1 MKNMKKTYNWCIH
14 LLVLSITLISCE
26 TNDKQSDSSLESPLR
41 GSDTVYCD
49 ESIYTC
55 FNKAMPVY
63 QKAFPDAHITLF
75 SKNARSSMAELFSEK
90 TKSIIVA
97 RNYLPDEDSL
107 LKQSGNSF
115 QKIHIANDGLVFFV
129 SKDYPIDTLNMNQL
143 TDYISGKI
151 RLSMYFQKMKS
162 EPILLIPGAQSSEYS
177 NAISFFSQLSHS
189 AKNIAK
195 FIDSRES
202 IVLEVLK
209 GKSIG
214 LGYLSYVQKNPL
226 LKSLRIGYIDSTGK
240 RIPPQIVHQGFIIQK
255 KYPFGIPII
264 AYLKEKRQNLP
275 WGFATFM
282 EKDPNIQKVLLD
294 CGLIPVF
301 AKYNL
306 IQED

>member
-1 MKNMKKTYNWCIH
+1 MKTYLRFI
-14 LLVLSITLISCE
+14 LQIVLSIMLISCE
-26 TNDKQSDSSLESPLR
+26 SNDKQSDSTIESPLR

-49 ESIYTC
+49 ESIFTC
-55 FNKAMPVY
+55 INNAMPIY

-97 RNYLPDEDSL
+97 RNYLSDEDSL
-107 LKQSGNSF
+107 LKQSGYSF

-129 SKDYPIDTLNMNQL
+129 SKEFPIDTLNINQL
-143 TDYISGKI
+143 TEYISGKN
-151 RLSMYFQKMKS
+151 RLSFYFPKLNS
-162 EPILLIPGAQSSEYS
+162 EPLLLIPGAQSSEYANS
-177 NAISFFSQLSHS
+177 ISFFPQISKT
-189 AKNIAK
+189 AKDIAK
-195 FIDSRES
+195 FNNSKDS
-202 IVLEVLK
+202 IVFEVLK

-214 LGYLSYVQKNPL
+214 LGYLSYIQKNPL
-226 LKSLRIGYIDSTGK
+226 LKSLRIGYLDSLGN

-255 KYPFGIPII
+255 KYPFEIPII
-264 AYLKEKRQNLP
+264 AYLREKRQNLP
-275 WGFATFM
+275 WGFATFI

>member
-1 MKNMKKTYNWCIH
+1 MMKTYHRFI
-14 LLVLSITLISCE
+14 LQIVLSILLISCE
-26 TNDKQSDSSLESPLR
+26 SNDKQSDSTMESPLR

-49 ESIYTC
+49 ESIFTC
-55 FNKAMPVY
+55 INNAMPIY

-90 TKSIIVA
+90 TNSIIVA
-97 RNYLPDEDSL
+97 RNYLSDEDSL

-129 SKDYPIDTLNMNQL
+129 SKEFPIDTLNINQL
-143 TDYISGKI
+143 TEYISGKN
-151 RLSMYFQKMKS
+151 RLSFYFPKLNS
-162 EPILLIPGAQSSEYS
+162 EPLLLIPGAQSSEYANS
-177 NAISFFSQLSHS
+177 ISFFPQLSKT
-189 AKNIAK
+189 AKDIAK
-195 FIDSRES
+195 FIDSKDS
-202 IVLEVLK
+202 IVFEVLK

-214 LGYLSYVQKNPL
+214 LGYLSYIQKNPL
-226 LKSLRIGYIDSTGK
+226 LKSLRIGYIDSLGN

-264 AYLKEKRQNLP
+264 AYLREKRQNLP

>member
-1 MKNMKKTYNWCIH
+1 MKTYHRFI
-14 LLVLSITLISCE
+14 LQIVLSILLISCE
-26 TNDKQSDSSLESPLR
+26 SNDKQSDSTMESPLR

-49 ESIYTC
+49 ESIFTC
-55 FNKAMPVY
+55 INNAMPIY
-63 QKAFPDAHITLF
+63 QKAFPDAHVTLF

-97 RNYLPDEDSL
+97 RNYLSDEDSL

-129 SKDYPIDTLNMNQL
+129 SKEFPIDTLNINQL
-143 TDYISGKI
+143 TEYISGKN
-151 RLSMYFQKMKS
+151 RLSFYFPKLNS
-162 EPILLIPGAQSSEYS
+162 EPLLLIPGAQSSEYANS
-177 NAISFFSQLSHS
+177 ISFFPQLSKT
-189 AKNIAK
+189 AKDIAK
-195 FIDSRES
+195 FNDSKDS
-202 IVLEVLK
+202 IVFEVLK

-214 LGYLSYVQKNPL
+214 LGYLSYIQKNPL
-226 LKSLRIGYIDSTGK
+226 LKSLRIGYIDSLGN

-264 AYLKEKRQNLP
+264 AYLREKRQNLP

>member
-1 MKNMKKTYNWCIH
+1 MMKTYHRFI
-14 LLVLSITLISCE
+14 LQIVLSIMLISCE
-26 TNDKQSDSSLESPLR
+26 SNDKQSDSTIESPLR

-49 ESIYTC
+49 ESIFTC
-55 FNKAMPVY
+55 INNAMPIY

-97 RNYLPDEDSL
+97 RNYLSDEDSL
-107 LKQSGNSF
+107 LKQSGYSF

-129 SKDYPIDTLNMNQL
+129 SKEFPIDTLNINQL
-143 TDYISGKI
+143 TEYISGKN
-151 RLSMYFQKMKS
+151 RLSFYFPKLNS
-162 EPILLIPGAQSSEYS
+162 EPLLLIPGAQSSEYANS
-177 NAISFFSQLSHS
+177 ISFFPQLSKT
-189 AKNIAK
+189 AKDIAK
-195 FIDSRES
+195 FNNSKDS
-202 IVLEVLK
+202 IVFEVLK

-214 LGYLSYVQKNPL
+214 LGYLSYIQKNPL
-226 LKSLRIGYIDSTGK
+226 LKSLRIGYIDSLGN

-255 KYPFGIPII
+255 KYPFEIPII
-264 AYLKEKRQNLP
+264 AYLREKRQNLP

>member
-1 MKNMKKTYNWCIH
+1 MMKTYHRFI
-14 LLVLSITLISCE
+14 LQIVLSIMLISCE
-26 TNDKQSDSSLESPLR
+26 SNDKQSDSTIESPLR

-49 ESIYTC
+49 ESIFTC
-55 FNKAMPVY
+55 INNAMPIY

-97 RNYLPDEDSL
+97 RNYLSDEDSL
-107 LKQSGNSF
+107 LKQSGYSF

-129 SKDYPIDTLNMNQL
+129 SKEFPIDTLNINQL
-143 TDYISGKI
+143 TEYISGKN
-151 RLSMYFQKMKS
+151 RLSFYFPKLNS
-162 EPILLIPGAQSSEYS
+162 EPLLLIPGAQSSEYANS
-177 NAISFFSQLSHS
+177 ISFFPQLSKT
-189 AKNIAK
+189 AKDIAK
-195 FIDSRES
+195 FNNSKDS

-214 LGYLSYVQKNPL
+214 LGYLSYIQKNPL
-226 LKSLRIGYIDSTGK
+226 LKSLRIGYLDSLGN

-255 KYPFGIPII
+255 KYPFEIPII
-264 AYLKEKRQNLP
+264 AYLREKRQNLP

>member
-1 MKNMKKTYNWCIH
+1 MKTYLRFI
-14 LLVLSITLISCE
+14 LQIVLSVMLISCE
-26 TNDKQSDSSLESPLR
+26 SNDKQSDSTIESPLR

-49 ESIYTC
+49 ESIFTC
-55 FNKAMPVY
+55 INNAMPIY

-97 RNYLPDEDSL
+97 RNYLSDEDSL
-107 LKQSGNSF
+107 LKQSGYSF

-129 SKDYPIDTLNMNQL
+129 SKEFPIDTLNINQL
-143 TDYISGKI
+143 TEYISGKN
-151 RLSMYFQKMKS
+151 RLSFYFPKLNS
-162 EPILLIPGAQSSEYS
+162 EPLLLIPGAQSSEYANS
-177 NAISFFSQLSHS
+177 ISFFPQISKT
-189 AKNIAK
+189 AKDIAK
-195 FIDSRES
+195 FNNSKDS
-202 IVLEVLK
+202 IVFEVLK

-214 LGYLSYVQKNPL
+214 LGYLSYIQKNPL
-226 LKSLRIGYIDSTGK
+226 LKSLRIGYIDSLGN

-255 KYPFGIPII
+255 KYPFEIPII

>member
-1 MKNMKKTYNWCIH
+1 MKTYHRFI
-14 LLVLSITLISCE
+14 LQIVLSILLISCE
-26 TNDKQSDSSLESPLR
+26 SNDKQSDSTMESPIR

-49 ESIYTC
+49 ESIFTC
-55 FNKAMPVY
+55 INNAMPIY

-97 RNYLPDEDSL
+97 RNYLSDEDSL

-129 SKDYPIDTLNMNQL
+129 SKEFPIDTLNINQL
-143 TDYISGKI
+143 TEYISGKN
-151 RLSMYFQKMKS
+151 RLSFYFPKLNS
-162 EPILLIPGAQSSEYS
+162 EPLLLIPGAQSSEYANS
-177 NAISFFSQLSHS
+177 ISFFPQLSKT
-189 AKNIAK
+189 AKDIAK
-195 FIDSRES
+195 FNDSKDS
-202 IVLEVLK
+202 IVFEVLK

-214 LGYLSYVQKNPL
+214 LGYLSYIQKNSL
-226 LKSLRIGYIDSTGK
+226 LKSLRIGYIDSLGN

-264 AYLKEKRQNLP
+264 AYLREKRQNLP

>member
-1 MKNMKKTYNWCIH
+1 MKTYHRFI
-14 LLVLSITLISCE
+14 LQIVLSILLISCE
-26 TNDKQSDSSLESPLR
+26 SNDKQSDSTMESPIR

-49 ESIYTC
+49 ESIFTC
-55 FNKAMPVY
+55 INNAMPIY

-97 RNYLPDEDSL
+97 RNYLSDEDSL

-129 SKDYPIDTLNMNQL
+129 SKEFPIDTLNINQL
-143 TDYISGKI
+143 TEYISGKN
-151 RLSMYFQKMKS
+151 RLSFYFPKLNS
-162 EPILLIPGAQSSEYS
+162 EPLLLIPGAQSSEYANS
-177 NAISFFSQLSHS
+177 ISFFPQLSKT
-189 AKNIAK
+189 AKDIAK
-195 FIDSRES
+195 FNDSKDS
-202 IVLEVLK
+202 IVFEVLK

-214 LGYLSYVQKNPL
+214 LGYLSYIQKNPL
-226 LKSLRIGYIDSTGK
+226 LKSLRIGYIDSLGN

-264 AYLKEKRQNLP
+264 AYLREKRQNLP

>member
-1 MKNMKKTYNWCIH
+1 M
-14 LLVLSITLISCE
+14 LISCE
-26 TNDKQSDSSLESPLR
+26 SNDKQSDSTIESPLR

-49 ESIYTC
+49 ESIFTC
-55 FNKAMPVY
+55 INNAMPIY

-97 RNYLPDEDSL
+97 RNYLSDEDSL

-129 SKDYPIDTLNMNQL
+129 SKEFPIDTLNINQL
-143 TDYISGKI
+143 TEYISGKN
-151 RLSMYFQKMKS
+151 RLSFYFPKLHS
-162 EPILLIPGAQSSEYS
+162 EPLLLIPGAQSSEYANS
-177 NAISFFSQLSHS
+177 ISFFPQLSKT
-189 AKNIAK
+189 AKDIAK
-195 FIDSRES
+195 FNNSKDS
-202 IVLEVLK
+202 IVFEVLK

-214 LGYLSYVQKNPL
+214 LGYLSYIQKNPL
-226 LKSLRIGYIDSTGK
+226 LKSLRIGYLDSLGN

-255 KYPFGIPII
+255 KYPFEIPII
-264 AYLKEKRQNLP
+264 AYLREKRQNLP
-275 WGFATFM
+275 WGFATFI

>member
-1 MKNMKKTYNWCIH
+1 MMKTYLRFI
-14 LLVLSITLISCE
+14 LQIVLSIMLISCE
-26 TNDKQSDSSLESPLR
+26 SNDKQSDSTIESPLR

-49 ESIYTC
+49 ESIFTC
-55 FNKAMPVY
+55 INNAMPIY

-97 RNYLPDEDSL
+97 RNYLSDEDSL
-107 LKQSGNSF
+107 LKQSGYSF

-129 SKDYPIDTLNMNQL
+129 SKEFPIDTLNINQL
-143 TDYISGKI
+143 TEYISGKN
-151 RLSMYFQKMKS
+151 RLSFYFPKLNS
-162 EPILLIPGAQSSEYS
+162 EPLLLIPGAQSSEYANS
-177 NAISFFSQLSHS
+177 ISFFPQLSKT
-189 AKNIAK
+189 AKDIAK
-195 FIDSRES
+195 FNNSKDS
-202 IVLEVLK
+202 IVFEVLK

-214 LGYLSYVQKNPL
+214 LGYLSYIQKNPL
-226 LKSLRIGYIDSTGK
+226 LKSLRIGYLDSLGN

-255 KYPFGIPII
+255 KYPFEIPII
-264 AYLKEKRQNLP
+264 AYLREKRQNLP

>member
-1 MKNMKKTYNWCIH
+1 MKTYHRFI
-14 LLVLSITLISCE
+14 LQIVLSILLISCE
-26 TNDKQSDSSLESPLR
+26 SNDKQSDSTMESPLR

-49 ESIYTC
+49 ESIFTC
-55 FNKAMPVY
+55 INNAMPIY

-97 RNYLPDEDSL
+97 RNYLSDEDSL
-107 LKQSGNSF
+107 LKQSGYSF

-129 SKDYPIDTLNMNQL
+129 SKEFPIDTLNINQL
-143 TDYISGKI
+143 TEYISGKN
-151 RLSMYFQKMKS
+151 RLSFYFPKLNS
-162 EPILLIPGAQSSEYS
+162 EPLLLIPGAQSSEYANS
-177 NAISFFSQLSHS
+177 ISFFPQLSKT
-189 AKNIAK
+189 AKDIAK
-195 FIDSRES
+195 FIDSKDS
-202 IVLEVLK
+202 IVFEVLK

-214 LGYLSYVQKNPL
+214 LGYLSYIQKNPL
-226 LKSLRIGYIDSTGK
+226 LKSLRIGYIDSLGN

-264 AYLKEKRQNLP
+264 AYLREKRQNLP

>member
-1 MKNMKKTYNWCIH
+1 MKTYHRFI
-14 LLVLSITLISCE
+14 LQIVLSILLISCE
-26 TNDKQSDSSLESPLR
+26 SNDKQSDSTMESPLR

-49 ESIYTC
+49 ESIFTC
-55 FNKAMPVY
+55 INNAMPIY

-97 RNYLPDEDSL
+97 RNYLSDEDSL

-129 SKDYPIDTLNMNQL
+129 SKEFPIDTLNINQL
-143 TDYISGKI
+143 TEYISGKN
-151 RLSMYFQKMKS
+151 RLSFYFPKLNS
-162 EPILLIPGAQSSEYS
+162 EPLLLIPGAQSSEYANS
-177 NAISFFSQLSHS
+177 ISFFPQLSKT
-189 AKNIAK
+189 AKDIAK
-195 FIDSRES
+195 FIDSKDS
-202 IVLEVLK
+202 IVFEVLK

-214 LGYLSYVQKNPL
+214 LGYLSYIQKNPL
-226 LKSLRIGYIDSTGK
+226 LKSLRIGYIDSLGN

-264 AYLKEKRQNLP
+264 AYLREKRQNLP

>member
-1 MKNMKKTYNWCIH
+1 MMKTYLRFI
-14 LLVLSITLISCE
+14 LQIVLSIMLISCE
-26 TNDKQSDSSLESPLR
+26 SNDKQSDSTIESPLR

-49 ESIYTC
+49 ESIFTC
-55 FNKAMPVY
+55 INNAMPIY
-63 QKAFPDAHITLF
+63 QKAFPDAHITLI

-97 RNYLPDEDSL
+97 RNYLSDEDSL
-107 LKQSGNSF
+107 LKQSGYSF

-129 SKDYPIDTLNMNQL
+129 SKEFPIDTLNINQL
-143 TDYISGKI
+143 TEYISGKN
-151 RLSMYFQKMKS
+151 RLSFYFPKLNS
-162 EPILLIPGAQSSEYS
+162 EPLLLIPGAQSSEYANS
-177 NAISFFSQLSHS
+177 ISFFPQISKT
-189 AKNIAK
+189 AKDIAK
-195 FIDSRES
+195 FNNSKDS
-202 IVLEVLK
+202 IVFEVLK

-214 LGYLSYVQKNPL
+214 LGYLSYIQKNPL
-226 LKSLRIGYIDSTGK
+226 LKSLRIGYIDSLGN

-255 KYPFGIPII
+255 KYPFEIPII
-264 AYLKEKRQNLP
+264 AYLREKRQNLP
-275 WGFATFM
+275 WGFATFI

>member
-1 MKNMKKTYNWCIH
+1 MMKTYHRFI
-14 LLVLSITLISCE
+14 LQIVLSILLISCE
-26 TNDKQSDSSLESPLR
+26 SNDKQSDSTMESPLR

-49 ESIYTC
+49 ESIFTC
-55 FNKAMPVY
+55 INNAMPIY

-97 RNYLPDEDSL
+97 RNYLSDEDSL

-129 SKDYPIDTLNMNQL
+129 SKEFPIDTLNINQL
-143 TDYISGKI
+143 TEYISGKN
-151 RLSMYFQKMKS
+151 RLSFYFPKLNS
-162 EPILLIPGAQSSEYS
+162 EPLLLIPGAQSSEYANS
-177 NAISFFSQLSHS
+177 ISFFPQLSKT
-189 AKNIAK
+189 AKDIAK
-195 FIDSRES
+195 FIDSKDS
-202 IVLEVLK
+202 IVFEVLK

-214 LGYLSYVQKNPL
+214 LGYLSYIQKNPL
-226 LKSLRIGYIDSTGK
+226 LKSLRIGYIDSLGN

-264 AYLKEKRQNLP
+264 AYLREKRQNLP

>member
-1 MKNMKKTYNWCIH
+1 MKTYHRFI
-14 LLVLSITLISCE
+14 LQIVLSILLISCE
-26 TNDKQSDSSLESPLR
+26 SNDKQSDSTMESPLR

-49 ESIYTC
+49 ESIFTC
-55 FNKAMPVY
+55 INNAMPIY

-97 RNYLPDEDSL
+97 RNYLSDEDSL

-129 SKDYPIDTLNMNQL
+129 SKEFPIDTLNINQL
-143 TDYISGKI
+143 TEYISGKN
-151 RLSMYFQKMKS
+151 RLSFYFPKLNS
-162 EPILLIPGAQSSEYS
+162 EPLLLIPGAQSSEYANS
-177 NAISFFSQLSHS
+177 ISFFPQLSKT
-189 AKNIAK
+189 AKDIAK
-195 FIDSRES
+195 FNDSKDS
-202 IVLEVLK
+202 IVFEVLK

-214 LGYLSYVQKNPL
+214 LGYLSYIQKNPL
-226 LKSLRIGYIDSTGK
+226 LKSLRIGYIDSLGN

-264 AYLKEKRQNLP
+264 AYLREKRQNLP

>member
-1 MKNMKKTYNWCIH
+1 MMKTYHRFI
-14 LLVLSITLISCE
+14 LQIVLSILLISCE
-26 TNDKQSDSSLESPLR
+26 SNDKQSDSTMESPLR

-49 ESIYTC
+49 ESIFTC
-55 FNKAMPVY
+55 INNAMPIY

-97 RNYLPDEDSL
+97 RNYLSDEDSL

-129 SKDYPIDTLNMNQL
+129 SKEFPIDTLNINQL
-143 TDYISGKI
+143 TEYISGKN
-151 RLSMYFQKMKS
+151 RLSFYFPKLNS
-162 EPILLIPGAQSSEYS
+162 EPLLLIPGAQSSEYANS
-177 NAISFFSQLSHS
+177 ISFFPQLSKT
-189 AKNIAK
+189 AKDIAK
-195 FIDSRES
+195 FIDSKDS
-202 IVLEVLK
+202 IVFEVLK

-214 LGYLSYVQKNPL
+214 LGYLSYIQKNPL
-226 LKSLRIGYIDSTGK
+226 LKSLRIGYIDSLGN

-264 AYLKEKRQNLP
+264 AYLREKRQNLP

-294 CGLIPVF
+294 CGLILVF

>member
-1 MKNMKKTYNWCIH
+1 MMKTYHRFI
-14 LLVLSITLISCE
+14 LQIVLSILLISCE
-26 TNDKQSDSSLESPLR
+26 SNDKQSDSTMESPLR

-49 ESIYTC
+49 ESIFTC
-55 FNKAMPVY
+55 INNSMPIY

-90 TKSIIVA
+90 TNSIIVA
-97 RNYLPDEDSL
+97 RNYLSDEDSL

-129 SKDYPIDTLNMNQL
+129 SKEFPIDTLNINQL
-143 TDYISGKI
+143 TEYISGKN
-151 RLSMYFQKMKS
+151 RLSFYFPKLNS
-162 EPILLIPGAQSSEYS
+162 EPLLLIPGAQSSEYANS
-177 NAISFFSQLSHS
+177 ISFFPQLSKT
-189 AKNIAK
+189 AKDIAT
-195 FIDSRES
+195 FNDSKDS
-202 IVLEVLK
+202 IVFEVLK

-214 LGYLSYVQKNPL
+214 LGYLSYIQKNPL
-226 LKSLRIGYIDSTGK
+226 LKSLRIGYIDSLGN

-264 AYLKEKRQNLP
+264 AYLREKRQNLP

>member
-1 MKNMKKTYNWCIH
+1 MKTYHRFI
-14 LLVLSITLISCE
+14 LQIVLSILLISCE
-26 TNDKQSDSSLESPLR
+26 SNDKQSDSTIESPLR

-49 ESIYTC
+49 ESIFTC
-55 FNKAMPVY
+55 INNAMPIY

-97 RNYLPDEDSL
+97 RNYLSDEDSL
-107 LKQSGNSF
+107 LKQSGYSF

-129 SKDYPIDTLNMNQL
+129 SKEFPIDTLNINQL
-143 TDYISGKI
+143 TEYISGKN
-151 RLSMYFQKMKS
+151 RLSFYFPKLHS
-162 EPILLIPGAQSSEYS
+162 EPLLLIPGAQSSEYANS
-177 NAISFFSQLSHS
+177 ISFFPQLSKT
-189 AKNIAK
+189 AKDIAK
-195 FIDSRES
+195 FNNSKDS
-202 IVLEVLK
+202 IVFEVLK

-214 LGYLSYVQKNPL
+214 LGYLSYIQKNPL
-226 LKSLRIGYIDSTGK
+226 LKSLRIGYIDSLGN

-264 AYLKEKRQNLP
+264 AYLREKRQNLP
-275 WGFATFM
+275 WGFATFI

>member
-1 MKNMKKTYNWCIH
+1 MKTYHRFI
-14 LLVLSITLISCE
+14 LQIVLSILLISCE
-26 TNDKQSDSSLESPLR
+26 SNDKQSDSTMESPLR

-49 ESIYTC
+49 ESIFTC
-55 FNKAMPVY
+55 INNSMPIY

-90 TKSIIVA
+90 TNSIIVA
-97 RNYLPDEDSL
+97 RNYLSDEDSL

-129 SKDYPIDTLNMNQL
+129 SKEFPIDTLNINQL
-143 TDYISGKI
+143 TEYISGKN
-151 RLSMYFQKMKS
+151 RLSFYFPKLNS
-162 EPILLIPGAQSSEYS
+162 EPLLLIPGAQSSEYANS
-177 NAISFFSQLSHS
+177 ISFFPQLSKT
-189 AKNIAK
+189 AKDIAT
-195 FIDSRES
+195 FNDSKDS
-202 IVLEVLK
+202 IVFEVLK

-214 LGYLSYVQKNPL
+214 LGYLSYIQKNPL
-226 LKSLRIGYIDSTGK
+226 LKSLRIGYIDSLGN

-264 AYLKEKRQNLP
+264 AYLREKRQNLP

>member
-1 MKNMKKTYNWCIH
+1 MKTYLKFI
-14 LLVLSITLISCE
+14 LQIVLSVMLISCE
-26 TNDKQSDSSLESPLR
+26 SNDKQSDSTIESPLR

-49 ESIYTC
+49 ESIFTC
-55 FNKAMPVY
+55 INNAMPIY

-97 RNYLPDEDSL
+97 RNYLSDEDSL
-107 LKQSGNSF
+107 LKQSGYSF

-129 SKDYPIDTLNMNQL
+129 SKEFPIDTLNINQL
-143 TDYISGKI
+143 TEYISGKN
-151 RLSMYFQKMKS
+151 RLSFYFPKLNS
-162 EPILLIPGAQSSEYS
+162 EPLLLIPGAQSSEYANS
-177 NAISFFSQLSHS
+177 ISFFPQISKT
-189 AKNIAK
+189 AKDIAK
-195 FIDSRES
+195 FNNSKDS
-202 IVLEVLK
+202 IVFEVLK

-214 LGYLSYVQKNPL
+214 LGYLSYIQKNPL
-226 LKSLRIGYIDSTGK
+226 LKSLRIGYIDSLGN

-255 KYPFGIPII
+255 KYPFEIPII
-264 AYLKEKRQNLP
+264 AYLREKRQNLP

>member
-1 MKNMKKTYNWCIH
+1 MKTYHRFI
-14 LLVLSITLISCE
+14 LQIVLSILLISCE
-26 TNDKQSDSSLESPLR
+26 SNDKQSDSTMESPLR

-49 ESIYTC
+49 ESIFTC
-55 FNKAMPVY
+55 INNAMPIY

-97 RNYLPDEDSL
+97 RNYLSDEDSL

-129 SKDYPIDTLNMNQL
+129 SKEFPIDTLNINQL
-143 TDYISGKI
+143 TEYISGKN
-151 RLSMYFQKMKS
+151 RLSFYFPKLNS
-162 EPILLIPGAQSSEYS
+162 EPLLLIPGAQSSEYANS
-177 NAISFFSQLSHS
+177 ISFFPQLSKT
-189 AKNIAK
+189 AKDIAK
-195 FIDSRES
+195 FIDSNDS
-202 IVLEVLK
+202 IVFEVLK

-214 LGYLSYVQKNPL
+214 LGYLSYIQKNPL
-226 LKSLRIGYIDSTGK
+226 LKSLRIGYIDSLGN

-264 AYLKEKRQNLP
+264 AYLREKRQNLP

>member
-1 MKNMKKTYNWCIH
+1 MKTYHRFI
-14 LLVLSITLISCE
+14 LQIVLSILLISCE
-26 TNDKQSDSSLESPLR
+26 SNDKQSDSTMESPLR

-49 ESIYTC
+49 ESIFTC
-55 FNKAMPVY
+55 INNAMPIY

-97 RNYLPDEDSL
+97 RNYLSDEDSL

-129 SKDYPIDTLNMNQL
+129 SKEFPIDTLNINQL
-143 TDYISGKI
+143 TEYISAKN
-151 RLSMYFQKMKS
+151 RLSFYFPKLNS
-162 EPILLIPGAQSSEYS
+162 EPLLLIPGAQSSEYANS
-177 NAISFFSQLSHS
+177 ISFFPQLSKT
-189 AKNIAK
+189 AKDIAK
-195 FIDSRES
+195 FIDSKDS
-202 IVLEVLK
+202 IVFEVLK

-214 LGYLSYVQKNPL
+214 LGYLSYIQKNPL
-226 LKSLRIGYIDSTGK
+226 LKSLRIGYIDSLGN

-264 AYLKEKRQNLP
+264 AYLREKRQNLP

>member
-1 MKNMKKTYNWCIH
+1 MKTYHRFI
-14 LLVLSITLISCE
+14 LQIVLSILLISCE
-26 TNDKQSDSSLESPLR
+26 SNDKQSDSTMESPLR

-49 ESIYTC
+49 ESIFTC
-55 FNKAMPVY
+55 INNAMPIY

-97 RNYLPDEDSL
+97 RNYLSDEDSL

-129 SKDYPIDTLNMNQL
+129 SKEFPIDTLNINQL
-143 TDYISGKI
+143 TEYISGKN
-151 RLSMYFQKMKS
+151 RLSFYFPKLNS
-162 EPILLIPGAQSSEYS
+162 EPLLLIPGAQSSEYANS
-177 NAISFFSQLSHS
+177 ISFFPQLSKT
-189 AKNIAK
+189 AKDIAT
-195 FIDSRES
+195 FNDSKDS
-202 IVLEVLK
+202 IVFEVLK

-214 LGYLSYVQKNPL
+214 LGYLSYIQKNPL
-226 LKSLRIGYIDSTGK
+226 LKSLRIGYIDSLGN

-264 AYLKEKRQNLP
+264 AYLREKRQNLP

>member
-1 MKNMKKTYNWCIH
+1 MKTYHRFI
-14 LLVLSITLISCE
+14 LQIVLSILLISCE
-26 TNDKQSDSSLESPLR
+26 SNDKQSDSTMESPLR

-49 ESIYTC
+49 ESIFTC
-55 FNKAMPVY
+55 INNAMPIY

-97 RNYLPDEDSL
+97 RNYLSDEDSL

-129 SKDYPIDTLNMNQL
+129 SKEFPIDTLNINQL
-143 TDYISGKI
+143 TEYISGKN
-151 RLSMYFQKMKS
+151 RLSFYFPKLNS
-162 EPILLIPGAQSSEYS
+162 EPLLLIPGAQSSEYANS
-177 NAISFFSQLSHS
+177 ISFFPQLSKT
-189 AKNIAK
+189 AKDIAK
-195 FIDSRES
+195 FNDSKDS
-202 IVLEVLK
+202 IVFEVLK

-214 LGYLSYVQKNPL
+214 LGYLSYIQKNSF
-226 LKSLRIGYIDSTGK
+226 LKSLRIGYIDSLGN

-264 AYLKEKRQNLP
+264 AYLREKRQNLP

>member
-1 MKNMKKTYNWCIH
+1 MKTYHRFI
-14 LLVLSITLISCE
+14 LQIVLSIMLISCE
-26 TNDKQSDSSLESPLR
+26 SNDKQSDSTIESPLR

-49 ESIYTC
+49 ESIFTC
-55 FNKAMPVY
+55 INNAMPIY

-97 RNYLPDEDSL
+97 RNYLSDEDSL

-129 SKDYPIDTLNMNQL
+129 SKEFPIDTLNINQL
-143 TDYISGKI
+143 TEYISGKN
-151 RLSMYFQKMKS
+151 RLSFYFPKLHS
-162 EPILLIPGAQSSEYS
+162 EPLLLIPGAQSSEYANS
-177 NAISFFSQLSHS
+177 ISFFPQLSKT
-189 AKNIAK
+189 AKDIAK
-195 FIDSRES
+195 FNNSKDS
-202 IVLEVLK
+202 IVFEVLK

-214 LGYLSYVQKNPL
+214 LGYLSYIQKNPL
-226 LKSLRIGYIDSTGK
+226 LKSLRIGYIDSLGN

-255 KYPFGIPII
+255 KYPFEIPII
-264 AYLKEKRQNLP
+264 AYLRKKRQNLP
-275 WGFATFM
+275 WGFATFI

>member
-1 MKNMKKTYNWCIH
+1 MKTYHRFI
-14 LLVLSITLISCE
+14 LQIVLSILLISCE
-26 TNDKQSDSSLESPLR
+26 SNDKQSDSTMESPIR

-49 ESIYTC
+49 ESIFTC
-55 FNKAMPVY
+55 INNAMPIY

-90 TKSIIVA
+90 TISIIVA
-97 RNYLPDEDSL
+97 RNYLSDEDSL

-129 SKDYPIDTLNMNQL
+129 SKEFPIDTLNINQL
-143 TDYISGKI
+143 TEYISGKN
-151 RLSMYFQKMKS
+151 RLSFYFPKLHS
-162 EPILLIPGAQSSEYS
+162 EPLLLIPGAQSSEYANS
-177 NAISFFSQLSHS
+177 ISFFPQLSKT
-189 AKNIAK
+189 AKDIAK
-195 FIDSRES
+195 FNNSKDS
-202 IVLEVLK
+202 IVFEVLK

-214 LGYLSYVQKNPL
+214 LGYLSYIQKNPL
-226 LKSLRIGYIDSTGK
+226 LKSLRIGYIDSLGN

-255 KYPFGIPII
+255 KYPFEIPII
-264 AYLKEKRQNLP
+264 AYLREKRQNLP

>member
-1 MKNMKKTYNWCIH
+1 MMKTYLRFI
-14 LLVLSITLISCE
+14 LQIVLSVMLISCE
-26 TNDKQSDSSLESPLR
+26 SNDKQSDSTIESPLR

-49 ESIYTC
+49 ESIFTC
-55 FNKAMPVY
+55 INNAMPIY

-97 RNYLPDEDSL
+97 RNYLSDEDSL
-107 LKQSGNSF
+107 LKQSGYSF

-129 SKDYPIDTLNMNQL
+129 SKEFPIDTLNINQL
-143 TDYISGKI
+143 TEYISGKN
-151 RLSMYFQKMKS
+151 RLSFYFPKLNS
-162 EPILLIPGAQSSEYS
+162 EPLLLIPGAQSSEYANS
-177 NAISFFSQLSHS
+177 ISFFPQLSKT
-189 AKNIAK
+189 AKDIAK
-195 FIDSRES
+195 FNNSKDS

-214 LGYLSYVQKNPL
+214 LGYLSYIQKNPL
-226 LKSLRIGYIDSTGK
+226 LKSLRIGYIDSLGN

-255 KYPFGIPII
+255 KYPFEIPII

>member
-1 MKNMKKTYNWCIH
+1 MKTYHRFI
-14 LLVLSITLISCE
+14 LQIVLSILLISCE
-26 TNDKQSDSSLESPLR
+26 SNDKQSDSTIESPLR

-49 ESIYTC
+49 ESIFTC
-55 FNKAMPVY
+55 INNSMPIY

-97 RNYLPDEDSL
+97 RNYLSDEDSL

-129 SKDYPIDTLNMNQL
+129 SKEFPIDTLNINQL
-143 TDYISGKI
+143 TEYISGKN
-151 RLSMYFQKMKS
+151 RLSFYFPKLNS
-162 EPILLIPGAQSSEYS
+162 EPLLLIPGAQSSEYANS
-177 NAISFFSQLSHS
+177 ISFFPQLSKT
-189 AKNIAK
+189 AKDIAT
-195 FIDSRES
+195 FNDSKDS
-202 IVLEVLK
+202 IVFEVLK

-214 LGYLSYVQKNPL
+214 LGYLSYIQKNPL
-226 LKSLRIGYIDSTGK
+226 LKSLRIGYIDSLGN

-264 AYLKEKRQNLP
+264 AYLREKRQNLP

>member
-1 MKNMKKTYNWCIH
+1 MMKTYHRFI
-14 LLVLSITLISCE
+14 LQIVLSVMLISCE
-26 TNDKQSDSSLESPLR
+26 SNDKQSDSTIESPLR

-49 ESIYTC
+49 ESIFTC
-55 FNKAMPVY
+55 INNAMPIY

-97 RNYLPDEDSL
+97 RNYLSDEDSL
-107 LKQSGNSF
+107 LKQSGYSF

-129 SKDYPIDTLNMNQL
+129 SKEFPIDTLNINQL
-143 TDYISGKI
+143 TEYISGKN
-151 RLSMYFQKMKS
+151 RLSFYFPKLNS
-162 EPILLIPGAQSSEYS
+162 EPLLLIPGAQSSEYANS
-177 NAISFFSQLSHS
+177 ISFFPQLSKT
-189 AKNIAK
+189 AKDIAK
-195 FIDSRES
+195 FNNSKDS
-202 IVLEVLK
+202 IVFEVLK

-214 LGYLSYVQKNPL
+214 LGYLSYIQKNPL
-226 LKSLRIGYIDSTGK
+226 LKSLRIGYIDSLGN

-255 KYPFGIPII
+255 KYPFEIPII
-264 AYLKEKRQNLP
+264 AYLREKRQNLP

>member
-1 MKNMKKTYNWCIH
+1 M
-14 LLVLSITLISCE
+14 LISCE
-26 TNDKQSDSSLESPLR
+26 SNDKQSDSTIESPLR

-49 ESIYTC
+49 ESIFTC
-55 FNKAMPVY
+55 INNAMPIY

-97 RNYLPDEDSL
+97 RNYLSDEDSL
-107 LKQSGNSF
+107 LKQSGYSF

-129 SKDYPIDTLNMNQL
+129 SKEFPIDTLNINQL
-143 TDYISGKI
+143 TEYISGKN
-151 RLSMYFQKMKS
+151 RLSFYFPKLNS
-162 EPILLIPGAQSSEYS
+162 EPLLLIPGAQSSEYANS
-177 NAISFFSQLSHS
+177 ISFFPQISKT
-189 AKNIAK
+189 AKDIAK
-195 FIDSRES
+195 FNNSKDS
-202 IVLEVLK
+202 IVFEVLK

-214 LGYLSYVQKNPL
+214 LGYLSYIQKNPL
-226 LKSLRIGYIDSTGK
+226 LKSLRIGYIDSLGN

-255 KYPFGIPII
+255 KYPFEIPII
-264 AYLKEKRQNLP
+264 AYLREKRQNLP

>member
-1 MKNMKKTYNWCIH
+1 M
-14 LLVLSITLISCE
+14 LISCE
-26 TNDKQSDSSLESPLR
+26 SNDKQSDSTMESPIR

-49 ESIYTC
+49 ESIFTC
-55 FNKAMPVY
+55 INNAMPIY

-97 RNYLPDEDSL
+97 RNYLSDEDSL
-107 LKQSGNSF
+107 LKQSGYSF

-129 SKDYPIDTLNMNQL
+129 SKEFPIDTLNINQL
-143 TDYISGKI
+143 TEYISGKN
-151 RLSMYFQKMKS
+151 RLSFYFPKLNS
-162 EPILLIPGAQSSEYS
+162 EPLLLIPGAQSSEYANS
-177 NAISFFSQLSHS
+177 ISFFPQLSKT
-189 AKNIAK
+189 AKDIAK
-195 FIDSRES
+195 FNDSKDS
-202 IVLEVLK
+202 IVFEVLK

-214 LGYLSYVQKNPL
+214 LGYLSYIQKNPL
-226 LKSLRIGYIDSTGK
+226 LKSLRIGYLDSLGN

-255 KYPFGIPII
+255 KYPFEIPII
-264 AYLKEKRQNLP
+264 AYLREKRQNLP
-275 WGFATFM
+275 WGFATFI

>member
-1 MKNMKKTYNWCIH
+1 MKTYHRFI
-14 LLVLSITLISCE
+14 LQIVLSILLISCE
-26 TNDKQSDSSLESPLR
+26 SNDKQSDSTMESPLR

-49 ESIYTC
+49 ESIFTC
-55 FNKAMPVY
+55 INNAMPIY

-97 RNYLPDEDSL
+97 RNYLSDEDSL

-129 SKDYPIDTLNMNQL
+129 SKEFPIDTLNINQL
-143 TDYISGKI
+143 TEYISGKN
-151 RLSMYFQKMKS
+151 RLSFYFPKLNS
-162 EPILLIPGAQSSEYS
+162 EPLLLIPGAQSSEYANS
-177 NAISFFSQLSHS
+177 ISFFPQLSKT
-189 AKNIAK
+189 AKDIAK
-195 FIDSRES
+195 FIDSKDS
-202 IVLEVLK
+202 IVFEVLK

-214 LGYLSYVQKNPL
+214 LGYLSYIQKNPL
-226 LKSLRIGYIDSTGK
+226 LKSLRIGYIDSLGN
-240 RIPPQIVHQGFIIQK
+240 RIPPQVVHQGFIIQK

-264 AYLKEKRQNLP
+264 AYLREKRQNLP

>member
-1 MKNMKKTYNWCIH
+1 MMKTYHRFI
-14 LLVLSITLISCE
+14 LQIVLSILLISCE
-26 TNDKQSDSSLESPLR
+26 SNDKQSDSTMESPLR

-49 ESIYTC
+49 ESIFTC
-55 FNKAMPVY
+55 INNSMPIY

-97 RNYLPDEDSL
+97 RNYLSDEDSL

-129 SKDYPIDTLNMNQL
+129 SKEFPIDTLNINQL
-143 TDYISGKI
+143 TEYISGKN
-151 RLSMYFQKMKS
+151 RLSFYFPKLNS
-162 EPILLIPGAQSSEYS
+162 EPLLLIPGAQSSEYANS
-177 NAISFFSQLSHS
+177 ISFFPQLSKT
-189 AKNIAK
+189 AKDIAK
-195 FIDSRES
+195 FIDSKDS
-202 IVLEVLK
+202 IVFEVLK

-214 LGYLSYVQKNPL
+214 LGYLSYIQKNPL
-226 LKSLRIGYIDSTGK
+226 LKSLRIGYIDSLGN

-264 AYLKEKRQNLP
+264 AYLREKRQNLP

>member
-1 MKNMKKTYNWCIH
+1 MKTYHRFI
-14 LLVLSITLISCE
+14 LQIVLSILLISCE
-26 TNDKQSDSSLESPLR
+26 SNDKQSDSTMESPLR

-49 ESIYTC
+49 ESIFTC
-55 FNKAMPVY
+55 INNAMPIY

-97 RNYLPDEDSL
+97 RNYLSDEDSL

-129 SKDYPIDTLNMNQL
+129 SKEFPIDTLNINQL
-143 TDYISGKI
+143 TEYISRKN
-151 RLSMYFQKMKS
+151 RLSFYFPKLNS
-162 EPILLIPGAQSSEYS
+162 EPLLLIPGAQSSEYANS
-177 NAISFFSQLSHS
+177 ISFFPQLSKT
-189 AKNIAK
+189 AKDIAK
-195 FIDSRES
+195 FNDSKDS
-202 IVLEVLK
+202 IVFEVLK

-214 LGYLSYVQKNPL
+214 LGYLSYIQKNPL
-226 LKSLRIGYIDSTGK
+226 LKSLRIGYIDSLGN

-264 AYLKEKRQNLP
+264 AYLREKRQNLP

>member
-1 MKNMKKTYNWCIH
+1 MMKTYLRFI
-14 LLVLSITLISCE
+14 LQIVLSVMLISCE
-26 TNDKQSDSSLESPLR
+26 SNDKQSDSTIESPLR

-49 ESIYTC
+49 ESIFTC
-55 FNKAMPVY
+55 INNAMPIY

-97 RNYLPDEDSL
+97 RNYLSDEDSL
-107 LKQSGNSF
+107 LKQSGYSF

-129 SKDYPIDTLNMNQL
+129 SKEFPIDTLNINQL
-143 TDYISGKI
+143 TEYISGKN
-151 RLSMYFQKMKS
+151 RLSFYFPKLNS
-162 EPILLIPGAQSSEYS
+162 EPLLLIPGAQSSEYANS
-177 NAISFFSQLSHS
+177 ISFFPQISKT
-189 AKNIAK
+189 AKDIAK
-195 FIDSRES
+195 FNNSKDS
-202 IVLEVLK
+202 IVFEVLK

-214 LGYLSYVQKNPL
+214 LGYLSYIQKNPL
-226 LKSLRIGYIDSTGK
+226 LKSLRIGYIDSLGN

-255 KYPFGIPII
+255 KYPFEIPII

>member
-1 MKNMKKTYNWCIH
+1 MMKTYHRFI
-14 LLVLSITLISCE
+14 LQIVLSIMLISCE
-26 TNDKQSDSSLESPLR
+26 SNDKQSDSTIESPLR

-49 ESIYTC
+49 ESIFTC
-55 FNKAMPVY
+55 INNAMPIY

-97 RNYLPDEDSL
+97 RNYLSDEDSL
-107 LKQSGNSF
+107 LKQSGYSF

-129 SKDYPIDTLNMNQL
+129 SKEFPIDTLNINQL
-143 TDYISGKI
+143 TEYISGKN
-151 RLSMYFQKMKS
+151 RLSFYFPKLNS
-162 EPILLIPGAQSSEYS
+162 EPLLLIPGAQSSEYANS
-177 NAISFFSQLSHS
+177 ISFFPQLSKT
-189 AKNIAK
+189 AKDIAK
-195 FIDSRES
+195 FNNSKDS
-202 IVLEVLK
+202 IVFEVLK

-214 LGYLSYVQKNPL
+214 LGYLSYIQKNPL
-226 LKSLRIGYIDSTGK
+226 LKSLRIGYLDSLGN

-255 KYPFGIPII
+255 KYPFEIPII
-264 AYLKEKRQNLP
+264 AYLREKRQNLP